1 METTRIVLVD
11 DHVLFRKGVASI
23 LTGHPGLEV
32 VGEAS
37 NGFEAIERARD
48 TMPDVMLMDI
58 HMPGCSGLEA
68 VAAIKREMPHVKI
81 IMLTVSEDEDDLFTA
96 IKNGAQGYLLKNLN
110 PDDLFTML
118 EAVCRN
124 EAALSPAMMARIL
137 NEFRQPDRPADPFE
151 PPREQLTPRELD
163 VLQQVAKGATNKQ
176 IAETLFIAENTVK
189 IHLRNIL
196 DKLHLQNR
204 IQAATYAVRE
214 GLVKEPNKAT

>member
-23 LTGHPGLEV
+23 ITGHPGLEV

-48 TMPDVMLMDI
+48 TMPDVMLMDV

-68 VAAIKREMPHVKI
+68 VSAIKREMPHIKI

-118 EAVCRN
+118 ETVRRN

-137 NEFRQPDRPADPFE
+137 NEFRQADRPVEPFE
-151 PPREQLTPRELD
+151 LPREQLTPREQD
-163 VLQQVAKGATNKQ
+163 VLQQVAKGATNRE
-176 IAETLFIAENTVK
+176 IAEALFIAENTVK

-214 GLVKEPNKAT
+214 GLVQDPNQTV